1 MRDVGELPELKGGAQ
16 GPMPAGPGRLSGPA
30 GRIAF
35 GFAYAVCVL
44 GAWEVLVR
52 ALAIPDYL
60 LPGPWEVFQ
69 TAGGRMG
76 ALASNTLV
84 TVQEILIGFVLG
96 AGLGAAL
103 AVAISLVALLGTVL
117 LPTVVALQSVPK
129 VALAPLMVVWLG
141 IGIAPRIAM
150 AALFCFFPVLINT
163 LSGLTK
169 VEPAMVEL
177 AKVLRATP
185 WRRFRKIALPHA
197 LPYLFDGMKIAMPL
211 AVVGAIVGEF
221 TSGERGLGNLI
232 LVASSQVN
240 TALIF
245 AGLFAITLVALAL
258 FEAIRIMERLAIP
271 WSVEYRKA

>member
-1 MRDVGELPELKGGAQ
+1 MRDVGERRSLDVGAGG
-16 GPMPAGPGRLSGPA
+16 PLPAGPARRGGAA

-35 GFAYAVCVL
+35 GCAYAACAL
-44 GAWEVLVR
+44 GAWEILVR

-60 LPGPWEVFQ
+60 LPGPWAIFE

-84 TVQEILIGFVLG
+84 TVQEILVGFALG
-96 AGLGAAL
+96 AGLGAAV

-117 LPTVVALQSVPK
+117 LPTMVALQSVPK

-141 IGIAPRIAM
+141 IGMAPRIAM

-163 LSGLTK
+163 LAGLTK

-197 LPYLFDGMKIAMPL
+197 LPYLFDGLKIAMPL

-240 TALIF
+240 TSLIF
-245 AGLFAITLVALAL
+245 AGLFAITVVALVL
-258 FEAIRIMERLAIP
+258 FEVIRVLERIAVP
-271 WSVEYRKA
+271 WSVEYRKT

>member
-1 MRDVGELPELKGGAQ
+1 MPAVAERPDREGGA
-16 GPMPAGPGRLSGPA
+16 PGAIPGGRGRMAQVA

-35 GFAYAVCVL
+35 GGAYTTCLLA
-44 GAWEVLVR
+44 AWEALVR
-52 ALAIPDYL
+52 VLSIPDYL
-60 LPGPWEVFQ
+60 LPGPWTIFQ
-69 TAGGRMG
+69 ASGGRLG

-84 TVQEILIGFVLG
+84 TVQEILAGFVLG

-103 AVAISLVALLGTVL
+103 AVAISLIAPLRTVL
-117 LPTVVALQSVPK
+117 LPTLVALQSVPK

-141 IGIAPRIAM
+141 IGIAPRVAM

-163 LSGLTK
+163 LAGLTK
-169 VEPAMVEL
+169 VEPTMVEL
-177 AKVLRATP
+177 AVVLRATP
-185 WRRFRKIALPHA
+185 WQQFRKIALPHS

-221 TSGERGLGNLI
+221 TSAERGLGNLI

-240 TALIF
+240 TPLIF
-245 AGLFAITLVALAL
+245 AGLFAITVVALIL
-258 FEAIRIMERLAIP
+258 FGAIQILERIAVP

>member
-1 MRDVGELPELKGGAQ
+1 
-16 GPMPAGPGRLSGPA
+16 
-30 GRIAF
+30 
-35 GFAYAVCVL
+35 VL

-60 LPGPWEVFQ
+60 LPGPWAVFE
-69 TAGGRMG
+69 AAVGRMG

-84 TVQEILIGFVLG
+84 TVQEILVGFVLG
-96 AGLGAAL
+96 AGLGLAL
-103 AVAISLVALLGTVL
+103 AVAISLFALLGTVL
-117 LPTVVALQSVPK
+117 LPTMVALQSVPK

-141 IGIAPRIAM
+141 IGMAPRIAM

-163 LSGLTK
+163 LAGLTK

-197 LPYLFDGMKIAMPL
+197 LPYLFDGMKIAIPL

-240 TALIF
+240 TSLIF
-245 AGLFAITLVALAL
+245 AGLFAITVVALIL
-258 FEAIRIMERLAIP
+258 FEAIRILERIAIP
-271 WSVEYRKA
+271 WSVEHRKA